1 MTGDAARR
9 ARTLAV
15 AALGLI
21 LVARTFSVL
30 FAGASRQ
37 VPFTLALF
45 VLPLLCAFP
54 ATWRLLKRHRWLVLA
69 AQAALTWVPV
79 AVFGSH
85 WQLGIDGLLAGLV
98 LLLVPGRMSWL
109 LAGGLLAA
117 DVVVRATVTGLP
129 YAPAWFGVVTVVVY
143 YTDDA
148 LLLFGMVRLAQI
160 VGKVEEA
167 RSQAAQLAAARER
180 LEAAEA
186 LQAAVGQRLAAITAK
201 ATAARRALSE
211 DAARARADIAAVG
224 STARTAVAQ
233 ARAMTAWDRPPPRHE
248 QSATALEHS
257 MIGERLAWAVL
268 VVMLSMYSVD
278 GIAYSVWSHY
288 DARLLALAAGD
299 IVATAALQLYH
310 SGAARHGRRP
320 RAWPLTLT
328 LQAVLLYAFLFP
340 FVAAYVGGLGAFLAG
355 SALLLIPGR
364 WRWAAYA
371 AVVASWSAASAF
383 LRVPGMGDAVPA
395 GQHVPFAFF
404 YAAAAAGTGLMV
416 YGLSRL
422 AWLAHEMERLR
433 GELARMAAVQERV
446 RVARDVHDLLGLGL
460 SAIALK
466 ADLAGALIG
475 RDDSRA
481 TAEIQELGRI
491 CATARADVRLVT
503 GEGAR
508 LALADE
514 IAAAKQ
520 LLAST
525 GLDVC
530 ADTPGGPVPA
540 LADEVLAPVLRE
552 AVANILR
559 HSCAT
564 VCTIELA
571 ADQSKMQLRVSNDGV
586 PEESAAHHN
595 GSRGHGMANLDARVR
610 AAGGQLTTNIA
621 DGQFELI
628 AEIPLPGKQAGAWLT
643 GRRSPFSVWAPGIPA
658 GPP

>member
-1 MTGDAARR
+1 MAGDAARR

-15 AALGLI
+15 AALC
-21 LVARTFSVL
+21 LVLAARTFSVL
-30 FAGASRQ
+30 SAGSPGQ

-54 ATWRLLKRHRWLVLA
+54 ATWRLLERHRRPALA

-98 LLLVPGRMSWL
+98 LLIVPGRMSWL
-109 LAGGLLAA
+109 LAAGLLAA
-117 DVVVRATVTGLP
+117 DVVVRATVTGLL
-129 YAPAWFGVVTVVVY
+129 YEPAWFGVVTDVVY
-143 YTDDA
+143 YADDA

-160 VGKVEEA
+160 VGNVEEA

-224 STARTAVAQ
+224 STARSAVAQ
-233 ARAMTAWDRPPPRHE
+233 AREMTAWDRPLPRQE
-248 QSATALEHS
+248 QPALALEHS
-257 MIGERLAWAVL
+257 LIGERLAWAVL
-268 VVMLSMYSVD
+268 VAMLSMYSVD

-288 DARLLALAAGD
+288 GGRLLAVAAGD
-299 IVATAALQLYH
+299 IVLTAALQLYH
-310 SGAARHGRRP
+310 SSAARHGRRP
-320 RAWPLTLT
+320 RAWPLTLA

-355 SALLLIPGR
+355 SALLLVPGR
-364 WRWAAYA
+364 WRWAAYV
-371 AVVASWSAASAF
+371 AVVASWSALFAF
-383 LRVPGMGDAVPA
+383 LPVPGMGDAIPA

-404 YAAAAAGTGLMV
+404 YAAATAGTGLMV
-416 YGLSRL
+416 YALSRL

-475 RDDSRA
+475 RDDTRA
-481 TAEIQELGRI
+481 AAEIQELGRI
-491 CATARADVRLVT
+491 CATARADVGLVT

-514 IAAAKQ
+514 IVTAKQ
-520 LLAST
+520 LLASS
-525 GLDVC
+525 GLGVR
-530 ADTPGGPVPA
+530 ADPPGGPVPA

-564 VCTIELA
+564 ACTIELA

-586 PEESAAHHN
+586 PQQPAARQD
-595 GSRGHGMANLDARVR
+595 GSRGHGLANLDARVR
-610 AAGGQLTTNIA
+610 AAGGQLTSNTA
-621 DGQFELI
+621 DGRFELI
-628 AEIPLPGKQAGAWLT
+628 AEIPLSSKQAGAWLA
-643 GRRSPFSVWAPGIPA
+643 GRRSPFSVWAPGTPA